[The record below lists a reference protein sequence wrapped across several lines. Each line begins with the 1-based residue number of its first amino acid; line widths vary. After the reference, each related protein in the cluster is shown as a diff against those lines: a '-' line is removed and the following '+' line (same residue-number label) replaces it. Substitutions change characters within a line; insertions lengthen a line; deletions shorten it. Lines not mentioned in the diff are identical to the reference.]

1 MIQIKV
7 ETAARKNYGN
17 RRSVRDIQY
26 LVIHY
31 TGNDG
36 DSANGNANY
45 FKNHI
50 VEASAHYF
58 VDDAGIVQSVP
69 DDFTAYSVGGKKY
82 PSCAKTGGGRF
93 YGKCTNANSISV
105 ELCDTRKNGKY
116 DFTEKTLENAAE
128 LSRLL
133 LKKYKIPVDNII
145 RHFDVV
151 GKNCPAPFVSD
162 EKAWKA
168 FQERIVDEVKYYE
181 EMKDVPKWAQ
191 PLVKDMIQ
199 KGCFGDTKALH
210 LSDDMLRT
218 LALMERYHKKG

>member
-1 MIQIKV
+1 MVQIKV
-7 ETAARKNYGN
+7 DIAARKNYGN
-17 RRSVRDIQY
+17 RRKTKDIKY

-36 DSANGNANY
+36 DSAKGNANY
-45 FKNHI
+45 FKTHI

-58 VDDAGIVQSVP
+58 VDDNGIIQSVP
-69 DDFTAYSVGGKKY
+69 DDFAAYSVGGKKY

-145 RHFDVV
+145 RHFDVT
-151 GKNCPAPFVSD
+151 GKNCPALFVSD

-168 FQERIVDEVKYYE
+168 FKERIVDEVKYYE

-218 LALMERYHKKG
+218 LALMERYNKKG

>member
-7 ETAARKNYGN
+7 EPAARKNYGN
-17 RRSVRDIQY
+17 RRSVRDIRY

-36 DSANGNANY
+36 DSAKGNANY

-58 VDDAGIVQSVP
+58 VDDNGIVQSVP

-105 ELCDTRKNGKY
+105 ELCDTRKNGKH

>member
-1 MIQIKV
+1 MVQIKV
-7 ETAARKNYGN
+7 DIAAKGN
-17 RRSVRDIQY
+17 FGGKRDKKEIKY

-31 TGNDG
+31 TANDG
-36 DSANGNANY
+36 DSAAGNANY
-45 FKNHI
+45 FKAHI

-58 VDDAGIVQSVP
+58 VDDSGVIQSVP
-69 DDFTAYSVGGKKY
+69 DDSVAYSVGGKKY
-82 PSCAKTGGGRF
+82 PSCAKTGGGKR
-93 YGKCTNANSISV
+93 YGSCTNRNSISI

-116 DFTEKTLENAAE
+116 DFSEKTLENAAQ

-133 LKKYKIPVDNII
+133 LKKYNIPVDNII
-145 RHFDVV
+145 RHFDVT

-168 FQERIVDEVKYYE
+168 FKERIVDEVKYYE

-218 LALMERYHKKG
+218 LALMERYNKKG

>member
-58 VDDAGIVQSVP
+58 VDDNGIVQSVP

>member
-36 DSANGNANY
+36 DSAKGNANY

-168 FQERIVDEVKYYE
+168 FKERIVDEVKYYE
-181 EMKDVPKWAQ
+181 EMKEVPKWAQ

>member
-36 DSANGNANY
+36 DSAKGNANY

-168 FQERIVDEVKYYE
+168 FKERIVDEVKYYE
-181 EMKDVPKWAQ
+181 EMKDVPRWAQ
-191 PLVKDMIQ
+191 PLGKDMIQ

>member
-1 MIQIKV
+1 MVQIKV
-7 ETAARKNYGN
+7 DIAARKNYGN
-17 RRSVRDIQY
+17 RRKTKDIKY

-36 DSANGNANY
+36 DSAKGNANY
-45 FKNHI
+45 FKTHI

-69 DDFTAYSVGGKKY
+69 DDFAAYSVGGKKY

-133 LKKYKIPVDNII
+133 LKKYNIPVDNII
-145 RHFDVV
+145 RHFDVT

-218 LALMERYHKKG
+218 MALMERYHKKG

>member
-1 MIQIKV
+1 MVQIKV
-7 ETAARKNYGN
+7 DIAARKNYGN
-17 RRSVRDIQY
+17 RRKTKDIKY

-36 DSANGNANY
+36 DSAKGNANY
-45 FKNHI
+45 FKTHI

-58 VDDAGIVQSVP
+58 VDDNGIIQSVP
-69 DDFTAYSVGGKKY
+69 DDFAAYSVGGRKY
-82 PSCAKTGGGRF
+82 PSC
-93 YGKCTNANSISV
+93 GKCTNENSINV
-105 ELCDTRKNGKY
+105 ELCDTRKNGKF
-116 DFTEKTLENAAE
+116 DFSEETLDNAAD
-128 LSRLL
+128 LCRVL
-133 LKKYKIPVDNII
+133 LKKYNIPVDNII
-145 RHFDVV
+145 RHFDVT

-218 LALMERYHKKG
+218 MALMERYHKKG

>member
-1 MIQIKV
+1 MVQIKV
-7 ETAARKNYGN
+7 DIAARKNYGN
-17 RRSVRDIQY
+17 RRKTKDIKY

-36 DSANGNANY
+36 DSAKGNANY
-45 FKNHI
+45 FKTHI

-58 VDDAGIVQSVP
+58 VDDNGIIQSVP
-69 DDFTAYSVGGKKY
+69 DDFAAYSVGGRKY

-145 RHFDVV
+145 RHFDVT
-151 GKNCPAPFVSD
+151 GKNCPALFVSD

-168 FQERIVDEVKYYE
+168 FKERIVDEVKYYE

-218 LALMERYHKKG
+218 LALMERYNKKG